1 MPNKLSIFIHQPDF
15 LPWIGF
21 FQKLKKC
28 DIFVVLDDVQFIRR
42 GWINRDRILINNKA
56 SWLTVPVKS
65 KGQYEELIKNIMI
78 DYSKNWVDEFS
89 KTIFYNYHKYPY
101 YERHGSKMIEIFQKK
116 KKYLIDLNMELI
128 EYVSSYYKINRKI
141 IFSSSLKLRKKK
153 GEKILEI
160 LKLLNANEYITGSG
174 SKDYLDEKIFEKE
187 NIKLNFHNKFSNSK
201 NDLTKLKEDLS
212 IFDYMLKTNK
222 NL

>member
-1 MPNKLSIFIHQPDF
+1 MTNNLCIFIHQPDF

-21 FQKLKKC
+21 FQKLKKS

-42 GWINRDRILINNKA
+42 GWINRDKILINNKH

-65 KGQYEELIKNIMI
+65 KGKYEELIKNIMI

-89 KTIFYNYHKYPY
+89 KTIFHNYHKCPY
-101 YERHGSKMIEIFQKK
+101 YEEHGPKMIKIFQKK
-116 KKYLIDLNMELI
+116 QKYLIDLNMELI
-128 EYVSSYYKINRKI
+128 EYVSRYFKIKRKI
-141 IFSSSLKLRKKK
+141 IFSSSLKLKKK
-153 GEKILEI
+153 KSEKILEI

-174 SKDYLDEKIFEKE
+174 SKNYLDEKIFERE
-187 NIKLNFHNKFSNSK
+187 NIKLNFYNKLSNSR
-201 NDLTKLKEDLS
+201 NDKTNTTEDLS
-212 IFDYMLKTNK
+212 IFDYMVKNNK